1 LLALLSVFAI
11 ELSNTQAKSR
21 RDVEARVH
29 ERAVLA
35 AALVDSLFQT
45 IRQQTPQYERLYGGR
60 GVSGRTLDAYRQSN
74 AYLALLDPEGR
85 VLASSEGFTSQA
97 RAGLAGSAAVALV
110 RAGRPYGL
118 GNVVRYGRTSAIDFA
133 VEFPTR
139 YGPRIL
145 LSGASPLAIGSFLAG
160 ELRQI
165 PGVSGAHNYV
175 IDGNDTV
182 LASTNPATPAGYRF
196 SAPAQ
201 VQALSRSSGDRK
213 GHYYD
218 EVRVADSTWR
228 IVLAAPDGPLFASVS
243 GLRKWLPWLIFG
255 ALGGVAAV
263 ALALGVR
270 VVRMAKSDVSRANAR
285 LVAVNH
291 ELELSNTALEQR
303 AAELARSNSELEAFS
318 YSVSHDLRAPLR
330 AIDGFS
336 RMVISRYGPVLDA
349 DGRGMLE
356 RVRLASQRMSTLIE
370 ELLTLSRLSRQRM
383 RPEQVDLSGVAR
395 EIVAQLEGANPGRS
409 VAVTV
414 AEGMLARGDRE
425 LLRVMLQNLLE
436 NAWKFTSAAADA
448 RIEFVRVSN
457 GADGEFAVRDNGVGF
472 DMEFSEKLF
481 RPFERLHS
489 RADFEG
495 SGVGLATVQRI
506 VHRHGGTVRAEAKPD
521 HGACFYFT
529 LPNGS
534 GS

>member
-1 LLALLSVFAI
+1 
-11 ELSNTQAKSR
+11 
-21 RDVEARVH
+21 
-29 ERAVLA
+29 
-35 AALVDSLFQT
+35 
-45 IRQQTPQYERLYGGR
+45 
-60 GVSGRTLDAYRQSN
+60 
-74 AYLALLDPEGR
+74 
-85 VLASSEGFTSQA
+85 
-97 RAGLAGSAAVALV
+97 
-110 RAGRPYGL
+110 
-118 GNVVRYGRTSAIDFA
+118 
-133 VEFPTR
+133 
-139 YGPRIL
+139 
-145 LSGASPLAIGSFLAG
+145 
-160 ELRQI
+160 
-165 PGVSGAHNYV
+165 
-175 IDGNDTV
+175 
-182 LASTNPATPAGYRF
+182 
-196 SAPAQ
+196 
-201 VQALSRSSGDRK
+201 
-213 GHYYD
+213 
-218 EVRVADSTWR
+218 
-228 IVLAAPDGPLFASVS
+228 
-243 GLRKWLPWLIFG
+243 
-255 ALGGVAAV
+255 
-263 ALALGVR
+263 
-270 VVRMAKSDVSRANAR
+270 
-285 LVAVNH
+285 
-291 ELELSNTALEQR
+291 
-303 AAELARSNSELEAFS
+303 
-318 YSVSHDLRAPLR
+318 
-330 AIDGFS
+330 
-336 RMVISRYGPVLDA
+336 
-349 DGRGMLE
+349 
-356 RVRLASQRMSTLIE
+356 
-370 ELLTLSRLSRQRM
+370 M